1 MNFSPKDNS
10 KLEGLLRRYFA
21 PPTAA
26 WLLREM
32 ADNRQ
37 KGLALTKAYSYPD
50 LRWAGGW
57 VGGWVGPFPA
67 GQHCGVNQH

>member
-50 LRWAGGW
+50 LRW